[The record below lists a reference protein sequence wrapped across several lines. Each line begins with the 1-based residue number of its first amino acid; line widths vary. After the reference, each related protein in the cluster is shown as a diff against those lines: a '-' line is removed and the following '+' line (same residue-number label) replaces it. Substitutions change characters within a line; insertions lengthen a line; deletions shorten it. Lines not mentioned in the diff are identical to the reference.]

1 MLQTDQ
7 SMHEYKLAKMK
18 YSQIKIKQEN
28 SGKAMWKFSSV
39 KNTLKNSILI
49 KEKVWITSNLIDH
62 PH

>member
-28 SGKAMWKFSSV
+28 SDSHVEIQFCQK
-39 KNTLKNSILI
+39 
-49 KEKVWITSNLIDH
+49 H
-62 PH
+62 PQKQYFD